1 MIQSAYLRTN
11 ATMHARLAELQRK
24 SAEVRLAMF
33 EARNVYELTNV
44 IDLERDTLFIDEL
57 QVLFDEIV
65 SERDALHLLVPT
77 SSLEDVDFDIAYLK
91 TAIPQFAAILRK
103 ETRSK
108 QWHRTTPTP
117 TARAPT
123 APTTTPTRKHK
134 SSGSRSRARCLSV
147 CPMKICYAS
156 STREPSAS
164 TKQ

>member
-103 ETRSK
+103 ENRSK
-108 QWHRTTPTP
+108 RWHQTTPTAPAPP
-117 TARAPT
+117 TA
-123 APTTTPTRKHK
+123 TPTRKHK

-147 CPMKICYAS
+147 CPIRICYAS

-164 TKQ
+164 IKQ